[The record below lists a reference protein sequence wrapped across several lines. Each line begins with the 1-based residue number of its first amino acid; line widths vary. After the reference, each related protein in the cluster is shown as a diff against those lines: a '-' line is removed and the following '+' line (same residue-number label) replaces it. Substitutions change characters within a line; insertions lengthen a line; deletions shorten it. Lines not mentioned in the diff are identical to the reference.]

1 MKKRDVRSAERL
13 VASSQRLE
21 QILTEVDEIQARVMK
36 RRAGSRLSQQRM
48 LGISDNLDQTLRR
61 QEQTLEE
68 LKRIAA
74 VQ

>member
-1 MKKRDVRSAERL
+1 MKKRDARSVERL
-13 VASSQRLE
+13 VANSQRLE
-21 QILTEVDEIQARVMK
+21 RILTEVDEIQARVMK
-36 RRAGSRLSQQRM
+36 RRAGTRMSQQQLM
-48 LGISDNLDQTLRR
+48 GISDSLDQTLRR